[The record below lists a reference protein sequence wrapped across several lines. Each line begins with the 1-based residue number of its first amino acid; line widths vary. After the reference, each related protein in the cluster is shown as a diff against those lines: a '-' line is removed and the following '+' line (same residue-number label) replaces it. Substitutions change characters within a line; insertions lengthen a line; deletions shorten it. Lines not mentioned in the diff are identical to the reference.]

1 MLLGYNAGA
10 LLSLGAQVGA
20 AQRATLNADGSTGPR
35 QNWRSTDVSTDA
47 RLRDGP
53 GRAMQVYGDAYFDR
67 VYGPVACYTFR
78 VNLGL
83 GLLLGRYEAGGAV
96 MTRDLALV
104 CTGSFYEKE

>member
-1 MLLGYNAGA
+1 
-10 LLSLGAQVGA
+10 
-20 AQRATLNADGSTGPR
+20 
-35 QNWRSTDVSTDA
+35 
-47 RLRDGP
+47 
-53 GRAMQVYGDAYFDR
+53 MQVYGDAYFDR

-83 GLLLGRYEAGGAV
+83 GLLLGRSEAGGAV